1 MTQSTTFF
9 IFFSIF
15 ETYQYFLAVWHLFN
29 LVVTKVS
36 RQTRDPTM
44 QILLQHDKRHSKTSV
59 KKIRCPRYRIGTIC
73 NVRIRIVPRPPQQFY
88 TCKEN
93 FFKPVSNTVLCLL
106 ESCGYRKDNKK
117 RNALIKITL
126 RIITDYIRC
135 RLILTY
141 P

>member
-1 MTQSTTFF
+1 MTQSTTFC

-29 LVVTKVS
+29 LVVTKVP

-44 QILLQHDKRHSKTSV
+44 QILLQHDKRHPKTSV
-59 KKIRCPRYRIGTIC
+59 KKIRCPWYRVGTIC
-73 NVRIRIVPRPPQQFY
+73 NVRICIVPRPPQQFY
-88 TCKEN
+88 TCNSWYNRKKREY
-93 FFKPVSNTVLCLL
+93 FLKPVSNTVLCLL

-126 RIITDYIRC
+126 Q
-135 RLILTY
+135 
-141 P
+141 